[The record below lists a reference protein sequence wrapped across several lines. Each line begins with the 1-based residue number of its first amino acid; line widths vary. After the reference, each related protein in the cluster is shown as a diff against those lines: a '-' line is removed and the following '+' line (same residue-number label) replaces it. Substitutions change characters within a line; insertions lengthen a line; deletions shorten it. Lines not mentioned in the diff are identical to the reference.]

1 MTNSIR
7 KQEAALQGLL
17 ESGWIKPDML
27 DAICSAAR
35 QACDPEHM
43 LEFAIRIGTIQRE
56 YPHVLDALDMAI
68 KADRRIDLRWSAR
81 RWREEHERLRRL
93 FTTRE
98 LARKAASD
106 VPFDTAWLERA
117 LPPRP
122 ATGFRQFSLLD
133 TPRRLALESHRQA
146 HCIVSYAER
155 FRSGALGGVSVL
167 TGDGQRWTVTVKPP
181 TDRSRPSINQI
192 YGRRNRM
199 PNRTTRRR
207 ILDILGPGIA
217 DVPHEPHGVCAAR
230 PSSSTSNSVP
240 CIRGPSF
247 LLL

>member
-27 DAICSAAR
+27 EAIRSAAR
-35 QACDPEHM
+35 HACDPEHM
-43 LEFAIRIGTIQRE
+43 LEFAIRIGTIQRD
-56 YPHVLDALDMAI
+56 YPHVLDALDMAV
-68 KADRRIDLRWSAR
+68 KADRRIDLCWSAR

-98 LARKAASD
+98 LAGKAASD
-106 VPFDTAWLERA
+106 VPFDSAWLERA

-122 ATGFRQFSLLD
+122 ATGFRRFSLLD

-155 FRSGALGGVSVL
+155 FRCGALGGVSVL
-167 TGDGQRWTVTVKPP
+167 TGDGQRWTVTIKPP
-181 TDRSRPSINQI
+181 TDHGRPSINQI
-192 YGRRNRM
+192 YGRRNRT
-199 PNRTTRRR
+199 PDWTTRRK
-207 ILDILGPGIA
+207 ILDILGSGIA
-217 DVPHEPHGVCAAR
+217 DTPHEPRRVSPAR
-230 PSSSTSNSVP
+230 PSSSSSNSLP
-240 CIRGPSF
+240 RFRGPSF